1 VQYAFEPSRQHAGD
15 LASGCVIRSLP
26 GFTAFPVRLGSELF
40 LRAAALLEAQGRR
53 PPYHV
58 YDPTCGGGY
67 LATVLGLLHPGLLGR
82 LSLSDVSP
90 EAVELARR
98 NARLLSLDGLA
109 ERRDE
114 LARLAAETGRESH
127 RAAAE
132 SAARLLERRRG
143 EPVALGRIQ
152 LFVADVMDPQAV
164 RAGLPADDA
173 VDLALADVPYGR
185 AARWQTAEDL
195 GEAPELQALATL
207 AQVGARAVALATRK
221 GLKLAHPAF
230 ERRAKLSCGHRCLWV
245 FERAAAGGE
254 GDAATSPGRGALP

>member
-1 VQYAFEPSRQHAGD
+1 MQYAFEPSRPHAGD

-67 LATVLGLLHPGLLGR
+67 LATVLGLLHPGLIGR

-98 NARLLSLDGLA
+98 NARLLSLEGLA

-127 RAAAE
+127 QAAAE

-143 EPVALGRIQ
+143 EPVALDRIR
-152 LFVADVMDPQAV
+152 LFVADVTVPGAV
-164 RAGLPADDA
+164 LAGLPADA
-173 VDLALADVPYGR
+173 PVDVVLADVPYGR
-185 AARWQTAEDL
+185 AARWQSAEAEAEDL
-195 GEAPELQALATL
+195 GEAPELRTLETL

-221 GLKLAHPAF
+221 GLKLSHPVFA
-230 ERRAKLSCGHRCLWV
+230 RRAKLSCGHRCLWV
-245 FERAAAGGE
+245 FERG
-254 GDAATSPGRGALP
+254 